1 MLSTL
6 KLLRSLSAMDLRSTY
21 RDPIFKGL
29 LFFPFVAFLLVRF
42 VAPLLLN
49 RYPEWAEYAPLIVM
63 WACMQSATMFGFI
76 YGFLILEE
84 KEENVF
90 AALQIIPVSAQLFIG
105 SRLLLGLLVSSAVN
119 FCILWFGGIVQL
131 PLWMCLLCALQFSL
145 LAPLLSLLMGVLA
158 KNKIEGMAQMK
169 IFNLLL
175 NLPILIYFLPY
186 KGLHATAL
194 LPTYWSFRSIEA
206 GLAGENFWLFYGGGC
221 LSYLLCLSLL
231 HLYFV
236 RRVSS

>member
-1 MLSTL
+1 MLSKL

-42 VAPLLLN
+42 LTPLLLT

-90 AALQIIPVSAQLFIG
+90 AVLQVIPVSAQLFMG
-105 SRLLLGLLVSSAVN
+105 SRLLIGLLISSAVN
-119 FCILWFGGIVQL
+119 FCILWFGGVIQL
-131 PLWMCLLCALQFSL
+131 PLGQCVLVSLQYSL
-145 LAPLLSLLMGVLA
+145 LAPLLSLLMGVFA
-158 KNKIEGMAQMK
+158 KNKIEGLAQMK
-169 IFNLLL
+169 IVNLVL

-186 KGLHATAL
+186 KALHATAL

-206 GLAGENFWLFYGGGC
+206 GLAGESFWLFYGGGC

-231 HLYFV
+231 HFYFNRHV
-236 RRVSS
+236 FS

>member
-1 MLSTL
+1 MFSKL
-6 KLLRSLSAMDLRSTY
+6 KFISSLSAMDLRSTY

-49 RYPEWAEYAPLIVM
+49 RYPEWSEYAPLIVM

-90 AALQIIPVSAQLFIG
+90 AALQVTPVSTQIFIG
-105 SRLLLGLLVSSAVN
+105 SRLLIGLLVSSLVN
-119 FCILWFGGIVQL
+119 FCILWFGEVVQL
-131 PLWMCLLCALQFSL
+131 SFGRCLLVAIQYSL
-145 LAPLLSLLMGVLA
+145 LAPLLSLLMGVFASNKMEGLA
-158 KNKIEGMAQMK
+158 QIK

-186 KGLHATAL
+186 KALHATAL
-194 LPTYWSFRSIEA
+194 LPTYWSFRSIETGVA
-206 GLAGENFWLFYGGGC
+206 DENFWLFYGGGC
-221 LSYLLCLSLL
+221 LSYFLCLGLL
-231 HLYFV
+231 QFYYN
-236 RRVSS
+236 RRMFN

>member
-6 KLLRSLSAMDLRSTY
+6 KRLRSLSAMDLRSTY

-49 RYPEWAEYAPLIVM
+49 RYPEWSEYAPLIVM

-90 AALQIIPVSAQLFIG
+90 AALQILPVSAQVFIG
-105 SRLLLGLLVSSAVN
+105 SRLLLALLVSSAVN
-119 FCILWFGGIVQL
+119 FCILWLGGVVQL

-169 IFNLLL
+169 IFNLVL
-175 NLPILIYFLPY
+175 NLPALIYFLPY
-186 KGLHATAL
+186 KGLHATAI

-206 GLAGENFWLFYGGGC
+206 GLAEENFWLFYGGGC

-231 HLYFV
+231 HLSFV
-236 RRVSS
+236 RKVFD